1 MSALRIF
8 IVEDEGLIAEH
19 LKLSLEKLGY
29 DVIGIAAKYSEA
41 VNFLESNSPDLIL
54 ADIMLAGEKDG
65 IDLGQ
70 HVRENYHLP
79 YIFLTSHSDQSTVK
93 RATAVKPNG
102 YLVKPYERSDLYV
115 AIETAI
121 SNFQGDGAMEEKP
134 QSTTPFEDGTLF
146 VKDREVYIKIHVKGI
161 LWMKA
166 EGNYTH
172 VETENGKHL
181 VRGNLKELLSKFTD
195 HPFFR
200 CHRSYA
206 INMHRI
212 TSIQP
217 QSVTIGENEI
227 PLAKESREALL
238 AKIETL

>member
-1 MSALRIF
+1 MSAIQIF

-29 DVIGIAAKYSEA
+29 EVLGVAAKYSEA
-41 VNFLESNSPDLIL
+41 VAFLESNSPDLII

-65 IDLGQ
+65 IDLGEY
-70 HVRENYHLP
+70 VRKHYHLP
-79 YIFLTSHSDQSTVK
+79 FIFLTSHSDKSTVN
-93 RATAVKPNG
+93 RAKAVKPNG

-121 SNFQGDGAMEEKP
+121 SNFQGGEGESEPD
-134 QSTTPFEDGTLF
+134 STTPFESNTLF
-146 VKDREVYIKIHVKGI
+146 VKDREVYIKLDVNDI

-172 VETENGKHL
+172 VESVNGKHL
-181 VRGNLKELLSKFTD
+181 TRGNLKELLEKFKN

-200 CHRSYA
+200 THRSYA
-206 INMHRI
+206 INLKQI
-212 TSIQP
+212 SSIQP
-217 QSVTIGENEI
+217 QTVTIGETEI
-227 PLAKESREALL
+227 PIAKESREELL
-238 AKIETL
+238 SKINTL

>member
-1 MSALRIF
+1 MSVLKIF
-8 IVEDEGLIAEH
+8 LVEDEGLIAEH

-29 DVIGIAAKYSEA
+29 EVLGVAAKYSEA
-41 VNFLESNSPDLIL
+41 VAFLESNSPDLII

-70 HVRENYHLP
+70 HVRENYNLP
-79 YIFLTSHSDQSTVK
+79 YIFLTSHSDKSTVN
-93 RATAVKPNG
+93 RAKAVKPNG

-121 SNFQGDGAMEEKP
+121 SNFQGGEGESEPD
-134 QSTTPFEDGTLF
+134 STTPFESNTLF
-146 VKDREVYIKIHVKGI
+146 VKDREVYIKLDVNDI

-172 VETENGKHL
+172 VESVNGKHL
-181 VRGNLKELLSKFTD
+181 TRGNLKELLEKFKN

-200 CHRSYA
+200 THRSYA
-206 INMHRI
+206 INLKQI
-212 TSIQP
+212 SSIQP
-217 QSVTIGENEI
+217 QTVTIGEAEI
-227 PLAKESREALL
+227 PIAKESREELL
-238 AKIETL
+238 SKINTL